1 MLLPV
6 TPITDEEIQAITQN
20 LGLKPL
26 DSERLDFL
34 KNLGSIDVSA
44 CPGSGKTTLIIMKLL
59 LLMEKWESTSQ
70 GICVLSHTN
79 VAKDEVST
87 RLERTGINHNLNG
100 KPHFV
105 GTIHSFINQFI
116 TCQYLFSMGYPLQQ
130 TNTKLAYDWRDK
142 KISNETKI
150 DLKKLNIKFTKIKI
164 ESIDEDSPFGD
175 KLIGQEN
182 APDKY
187 TPTYQEIAKVFWQSI
202 RNGIITDDE
211 ILFFAKIALEICPEI
226 IQSIRYRFPFV
237 ITDETQDCSSAQ
249 MELLNH
255 LFDSGA
261 DKKGKSVI
269 QRVGDPNQAIYSG
282 SEKIHFPNKGSITIA
297 NSHRLNEKIATIATS
312 LAVSEIEG
320 GLKGTNDSN
329 LQNPLHLILFDN
341 QNIKEVLP
349 RFADIV
355 SSNIPPDVISNNKIA
370 AIGGRIR
377 GENAKICPYS
387 LRDYYSPFSA
397 DKLIINLKHFYDY
410 VLHAQ
415 LTIKESGILSD
426 GVEILA
432 NGFTSAIK
440 NNNHFTLKTSGQRK
454 YQNLLQVLHDHGI
467 DTEEIK
473 ILFSKILLEKGT
485 PQITNFDR
493 LLDITKDIVLPDSNH
508 DQEIEKIENFY
519 TIPKENIDRSSHP
532 FTNVF
537 LHNGVKVEL
546 SSIHAIKGETHAA
559 TLLLDTFIGKPL
571 VKRIIPFLLG
581 SKIPLQIEDKHK
593 RAICGSF
600 VAFTRP
606 THLLAVAAPE
616 SHLKENEI
624 SKLEERGWTIDTSLC
639 EPWDEF
645 EPWDKFGMES
655 WLQ

>member
-6 TPITDEEIQAITQN
+6 TPITDEEIQVIAQN
-20 LGLKPL
+20 SDLKPL

-34 KNLGSIDVSA
+34 KNLGPVDVSA

-79 VAKDEVST
+79 VAKNEVST

-105 GTIHSFINQFI
+105 GTIHGFINQFI
-116 TCQYLFSMGYPLQQ
+116 TYQYLFSMGYPPQQ
-130 TNTKLAYDWRDK
+130 INTNLAYEWRCK
-142 KISNETKI
+142 KISHQTRVYLEQHHI
-150 DLKKLNIKFTKIKI
+150 ELKDIKI
-164 ESIDEDSPFGD
+164 ESINENSPFGD
-175 KLIGQEN
+175 KLIDKKN
-182 APDKY
+182 APGKHTLTD
-187 TPTYQEIAKVFWQSI
+187 QEIAKVFWQSI

-261 DKKGKSVI
+261 DKKSKSVI
-269 QRVGDPNQAIYSG
+269 QRVGDPNQAIYSS
-282 SEKIHFPNKGSITIA
+282 SEKINFPNKDSITIA
-297 NSHRLNEKIATIATS
+297 NSHRLNGKIATIATS
-312 LAVSEIEG
+312 LAVSGIEG
-320 GLKGTNDSN
+320 GLKGINDSN
-329 LQNPLHLILFDN
+329 PQNPLHFILFDD
-341 QNIKEVLP
+341 QNIEKVLP
-349 RFADIV
+349 TFADIV
-355 SSNIPPDVISNNKIA
+355 SSNIPPDVISNNKVA
-370 AIGGRIR
+370 AIGDRIR
-377 GENAKICPYS
+377 GENEEKRPYS
-387 LRDYYSPFSA
+387 LRDYYPPFSA
-397 DKLIINLKHFYDY
+397 DKQTRDFKHFYDY
-410 VLHAQ
+410 VVHAQ
-415 LTIKESGILSD
+415 LSIKESGMLSD

-432 NGFTSAIK
+432 DGFTRIISNDKFAIK
-440 NNNHFTLKTSGQRK
+440 TSARRK
-454 YQNLLQVLHDHGI
+454 YQNLIQTLHDNKI
-467 DTEEIK
+467 DAGEIK
-473 ILFSKILLEKGT
+473 NLFSRILLEKST
-485 PQITNFDR
+485 SKITYFD
-493 LLDITKDIVLPDSNH
+493 LLLNITKDIVLPGSNH
-508 DQEIEKIENFY
+508 DQEIEKIKNFY
-519 TIPKENIDRSSHP
+519 AIPKENIHRSP
-532 FTNVF
+532 YPPTNVF
-537 LHNGVKVEL
+537 QHNGVKIEL

-559 TLLLDTFIGKPL
+559 TLLLDTFNRMYF

-581 SKIPLQIEDKHK
+581 HKIPKRTTDKHK

-645 EPWDKFGMES
+645 GMES
-655 WLQ
+655 WLL